1 MNFHFGPCRP
11 LSMSSRYF
19 LFLLS
24 SSRSKANQQRSLV
37 PFRLLQNLWHRGLQ
51 NVLLENI
58 PCFSIL
64 RESLNGRLF
73 HGYLRTS
80 SGWWWRQLKSNI
92 GFLVLTKNC
101 LFLLLSDLKR
111 KSNTF
116 QTCKSKSFC
125 KVIFL
130 YLFMQR
136 VVFLGIVFAFH
147 RGKIRQIFYSFPIY
161 RWLLVY
167 VQNFSYGKNMA
178 KFCHMGYMGQILAI

>member
-1 MNFHFGPCRP
+1 MPAIWELRYLNSEDRKRQIISIDNFQNFKNKVLFITWMNEWMNLHFGPCRP

-64 RESLNGRLF
+64 RKSLNGRLF

-80 SGWWWRQLKSNI
+80 SGFWRRQLKSNI
-92 GFLVLTKNC
+92 GFLVLTKTTY
-101 LFLLLSDLKR
+101 FYF
-111 KSNTF
+111 F
-116 QTCKSKSFC
+116 QT
-125 KVIFL
+125 
-130 YLFMQR
+130 
-136 VVFLGIVFAFH
+136 
-147 RGKIRQIFYSFPIY
+147 
-161 RWLLVY
+161 
-167 VQNFSYGKNMA
+167 
-178 KFCHMGYMGQILAI
+178 

>member
-1 MNFHFGPCRP
+1 MDEWMNFHFGPCRP

-111 KSNTF
+111 KSNTS
-116 QTCKSKSFC
+116 QTCRPKSFW

-130 YLFMQR
+130 YLLYKELF
-136 VVFLGIVFAFH
+136 FGD
-147 RGKIRQIFYSFPIY
+147 G
-161 RWLLVY
+161 
-167 VQNFSYGKNMA
+167 
-178 KFCHMGYMGQILAI
+178 FCIS

>member
-1 MNFHFGPCRP
+1 MTNFIIFRIKFYNMNEWMNEWMNLCFGPCRP

-80 SGWWWRQLKSNI
+80 SGFWRRQLKSNI
-92 GFLVLTKNC
+92 GFLVLTNK
-101 LFLLLSDLKR
+101 LPIFTSFRPKAQIQHI
-111 KSNTF
+111 SN
-116 QTCKSKSFC
+116 
-125 KVIFL
+125 L
-130 YLFMQR
+130 
-136 VVFLGIVFAFH
+136 
-147 RGKIRQIFYSFPIY
+147 
-161 RWLLVY
+161 
-167 VQNFSYGKNMA
+167 
-178 KFCHMGYMGQILAI
+178 